1 WLERHGE
8 RVASLLAARGER
20 GALPTFAVPT
30 LAKLCE
36 ALGEPPPLE
45 LERLTPL
52 FRGFHGLPE
61 PALPPDLR
69 ATLRPYQLD
78 ALRWLTFL
86 RDHELGAVLAD
97 DMGLGKTLQTLCAV
111 SGRTLVVCPKSV
123 LFNWE
128 REIARFRPTLSV
140 SLYHG
145 PQRRLDPNADVV
157 LTTYAVL

>member
-1 WLERHGE
+1 
-8 RVASLLAARGER
+8 
-20 GALPTFAVPT
+20 
-30 LAKLCE
+30 
-36 ALGEPPPLE
+36 
-45 LERLTPL
+45 
-52 FRGFHGLPE
+52 
-61 PALPPDLR
+61 
-69 ATLRPYQLD
+69 
-78 ALRWLTFL
+78 LTFL

-157 LTTYAVL
+157 LTTYAVLRLDIDALAAIEWDHCVLDEAQAIKNPGSQAARAAFRLSARFKLALS